1 MYNMCE
7 RLFKAVYND
16 KQRRKAM
23 AKNRYKLREF
33 NPDDLI
39 PLLKLI
45 WDTIDVC
52 YRPVYSDEAIT
63 HWEDE
68 HNETEILKD
77 ASEGIILI
85 VELEDKIIGT
95 GTLLAERIKRVYVD
109 PALQGRGLGKMIMAE
124 LEKRAGDN
132 GLKEIR
138 LYASVP
144 AKKFYDAIGYNTYSE
159 SFLEVKGKRLNYYNM
174 DKEL

>member
-16 KQRRKAM
+16 KLRRKAM
-23 AKNRYKLREF
+23 AKNKYKLREF
-33 NPDDLI
+33 NPDDLA

-68 HNETEILKD
+68 HNEPETLKD
-77 ASEGIILI
+77 AAEGIILI
-85 VELEDKIIGT
+85 AELGGEIIGT
-95 GTLLAERIKRVYVD
+95 GTLMGDRIKRVYVD
-109 PALQGRGLGKMIMAE
+109 SPLQGKGLGKMIMTE
-124 LEKRAGDN
+124 LEKRAKDN

-138 LYASVP
+138 LCASVT
-144 AKKFYDAIGYNTYSE
+144 AKKFYDVIGYNTHSE
-159 SFLEVKGKRLNYYNM
+159 SFIEIKGKRLDYYNM
-174 DKEL
+174 NKEL